1 MEIRRKQARLGMRG
15 IAVIAASLAFPA
27 LAAAQDGTITGKIS
41 LEGTPPAAAKL
52 KMDADPVC
60 AEAHASAPAMAEE
73 IVAGSGGTLQN
84 VFVYVKEGLGDK
96 KFPAPTEPV
105 TMDQRGCQYHPHI
118 FGVQVGQPLK
128 ILNSDQTLHNVHGM
142 PKNNPQWNF
151 AMPKFVKQKETK
163 DLTKPEIMVHV
174 KCDVHPWMSGYVG
187 VLPHPFFAVSGKDGT
202 YTIEGLPP
210 GEYTIEAWQ
219 EKLGAQTAKVKV
231 DGSGTATSDFTF
243 KAS

>member
-1 MEIRRKQARLGMRG
+1 MKVRWTRGVRRLAMAAVAAAVLAPG
-15 IAVIAASLAFPA
+15 IAG
-27 LAAAQDGTITGKIS
+27 AQGKIAGKITFA
-41 LEGTPPAAAKL
+41 GTPAAAAKL

-60 AEAHASAPAMAEE
+60 AAAHPDGAAAEDL
-73 IVAGSGGTLQN
+73 VVNNGGIQN
-84 VFVYVKEGLGDK
+84 VFVYVKEGVKGT
-96 KFPAPTEPV
+96 FPAKTDPV
-105 TMDQRGCQYHPHI
+105 VIEQKGCLYSPRVVGLQT
-118 FGVQVGQPLK
+118 GQPLK
-128 ILNSDQTLHNVHGM
+128 YVNDDQTLHNVHGM
-142 PKNNPQWNF
+142 PKDNPQWNF
-151 AMPKFVKQKETK
+151 AMPKFVKQKETS

-231 DGSGTATSDFTF
+231 DGNGTTTSDFTF

>member
-1 MEIRRKQARLGMRG
+1 MKVRWTRGVRRLAMA
-15 IAVIAASLAFPA
+15 AV
-27 LAAAQDGTITGKIS
+27 AAAVLAPGFAGAQGKVTGKITFT
-41 LEGTPPAAAKL
+41 GTPEAAAKL

-60 AEAHASAPAMAEE
+60 AAAHPDGAPAEDL
-73 IVAGSGGTLQN
+73 VVNGGGIQN
-84 VFVYVKEGLGDK
+84 VFVYVKEGVKGD
-96 KFPAPTEPV
+96 FPAKTEPAV
-105 TMDQRGCQYHPHI
+105 IEQKGCLYQPRVI
-118 FGVQVGQPLK
+118 GLQTGQPLK
-128 ILNSDQTLHNVHGM
+128 YLNDDPTLHNVHGM

-151 AMPKFVKQKETK
+151 AMPKFVKQKETS

-219 EKLGAQTAKVKV
+219 EKLGSQTAKVKV
-231 DGSGTATSDFTF
+231 EGTGSTTSDFTF
-243 KAS
+243 KPS